1 MSIDVRAVIITGAV
15 VAAVSNAVCAAF
27 VALAPQAATTI
38 ASYMFHLDLSKVGI
52 VVTWEGAFIG
62 MASLTAFVA
71 LVAGASG
78 LIYNR
83 LARG

>member
-1 MSIDVRAVIITGAV
+1 MSVDVRALTITSAV

-27 VALAPQAATTI
+27 VALAPQAATAI
-38 ASYMFHLDLSKVGI
+38 GSYIFHLDLNKVGI
-52 VVTWEGAFIG
+52 VVTWENAFIG
-62 MASLTAFVA
+62 LASLTAFVV
-71 LVAGASG
+71 LVSGAWG

>member
-1 MSIDVRAVIITGAV
+1 MSVDVRAVTITGAV

-27 VALAPQAATTI
+27 VVLAPQAAMTI
-38 ASYMFHLDLSKVGI
+38 GSYMFHMDFSKVGI

-62 MASLTAFVA
+62 LASFTAFVA
-71 LVAGASG
+71 LVSGASG

>member
-1 MSIDVRAVIITGAV
+1 MSVDVRAVTITAAV
-15 VAAVSNAVCAAF
+15 VTAVSNAVCAAF
-27 VALAPQAATTI
+27 VALAPQAAMTI
-38 ASYMFHLDLSKVGI
+38 GSNMFHLDLSKVER

-62 MASLTAFVA
+62 LAFFTAFVA